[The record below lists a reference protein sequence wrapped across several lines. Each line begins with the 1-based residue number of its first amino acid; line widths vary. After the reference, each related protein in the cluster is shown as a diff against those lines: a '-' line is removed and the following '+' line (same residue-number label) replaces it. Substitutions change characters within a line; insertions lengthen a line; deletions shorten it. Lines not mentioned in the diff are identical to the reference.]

1 MTNNQG
7 EKYILH
13 NEVITHRPFLQKRTL
28 KAIEKTLYAF
38 YDSDEEEL
46 TDSQR
51 HALLLLQEVYGK
63 LIHS

>member
-1 MTNNQG
+1 MINNQG
-7 EKYILH
+7 EKLIIK
-13 NEVITHRPFLQKRTL
+13 NDAFQHRPFLEKKTL
-28 KAIEKTLYAF
+28 KAIEKTLFAF

-51 HALLLLQEVYGK
+51 HALFLLQEVYGK